1 MALIRASSLPFQTQ
15 PDIREFVAFDRYH
28 VTASV
33 TAPAAVILPLLLLRL
48 LLPLLLLLLL
58 IRWPGWPWKFEFL
71 DFRFSGG
78 LGNLQIIDFR
88 HSGGGLEILSFLIFV
103 S

>member
-1 MALIRASSLPFQTQ
+1 MHAMDATCRDVKEWGGNDTTQ
-15 PDIREFVAFDRYH
+15 IGFRF
-28 VTASV
+28 
-33 TAPAAVILPLLLLRL
+33 
-48 LLPLLLLLLL
+48 
-58 IRWPGWPWKFEFL
+58 RWPGWPWKFEFL

>member
-33 TAPAAVILPLLLLRL
+33 TAPAAVIDFVTATVTAMRL
-48 LLPLLLLLLL
+48 LLPLLLLL
-58 IRWPGWPWKFEFL
+58 P
-71 DFRFSGG
+71 
-78 LGNLQIIDFR
+78 
-88 HSGGGLEILSFLIFV
+88 LSV
-103 S
+103 TACYCYTVTSQC